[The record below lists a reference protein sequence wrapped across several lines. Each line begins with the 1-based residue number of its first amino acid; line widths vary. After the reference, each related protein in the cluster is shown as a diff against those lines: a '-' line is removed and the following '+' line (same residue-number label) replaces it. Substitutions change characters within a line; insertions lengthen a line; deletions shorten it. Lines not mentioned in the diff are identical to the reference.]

1 MSTALVLA
9 LFCLGLFFII
19 RGGDVLV
26 RAALHLNRVTGINH
40 VIIGATF
47 VSVATTLPEVFVSMF
62 AVAAGN
68 HGIAVGNAIGAMIAN
83 VGLVM
88 AITLAFTKR
97 DAGGGVKR
105 GDILY
110 KTLFLLLCT
119 VTVFLFAMNLNISWY
134 EGIVLLAG
142 FALFLIFNA
151 RETVKCEKEV
161 GGIMTRPAR
170 HIERNE
176 AQRWSEDIPHAKNPW
191 LKILLGFIAGQIML
205 IIGAFTLVENG
216 ERLAH
221 LFGISETVVGF
232 TAIALGTSLPEL
244 TTAVTSIRRKCGGLG
259 VGNVIGANVINC
271 TLLMGVCGLIG
282 GVGGGALPVSR
293 STVFVAVP
301 VLLAMTLIAVL
312 PLLIRGRSSR
322 WQGVALIGSYIAY
335 VTYLVLTNFA

>member
-1 MSTALVLA
+1 MGTALTIS
-9 LFCLGLFFII
+9 LFGLGLFFII
-19 RGGDVLV
+19 KGGDVLV

-68 HGIAVGNAIGAMIAN
+68 HGIAVGNAIGAMLAN
-83 VGLVM
+83 IGLVM
-88 AITLAFTKR
+88 AITLCFTRR
-97 DAGGGVKR
+97 DARDGVKR

-119 VTVFLFAMNLNISWY
+119 VTVFLFALNLNVSWY
-134 EGIVLLAG
+134 EGIVLLCG
-142 FALFLIFNA
+142 FALFLLFNA
-151 RETVKCEKEV
+151 RETVRCEREV
-161 GGIMTRPAR
+161 GGVEGVTPSA
-170 HIERNE
+170 
-176 AQRWSEDIPHAKNPW
+176 SNPPQKKHEW
-191 LKILLGFIAGQIML
+191 GRILLGFIAGQIML

-221 LFGISETVVGF
+221 IFGISETVVGF
-232 TAIALGTSLPEL
+232 TAIAVGTSLPEL
-244 TTAVTSIRRKCGGLG
+244 TTAITSIRRKCGGLG

-271 TLLMGVCGLIG
+271 TLLMGVCGVIG

-293 STVFVAVP
+293 ATVFVAVP
-301 VLLAMTLIAVL
+301 VLLVMTLIAVL
-312 PLLIRGRSSR
+312 PLLLRGRSSR
-322 WQGVALIGSYIAY
+322 WQGVALIGCYVAY